1 MAAVAKYVQKG
12 DNIDY
17 AAAANVAY
25 MEVVPLKSRIGVSVE
40 TIAAG
45 DVGPV
50 TLTGVYEIPADA
62 ATEIAVGEQV
72 YFNTET
78 NCIDKT
84 AAMIPAGIAV
94 AAKAK
99 ADTVAIVRIG

>member
-45 DVGPV
+45 DV
-50 TLTGVYEIPADA
+50 TGAYEIPADA